1 MIGVTGTAQD
11 EFIDKVAERFPG
23 SRRLLRWDKGA
34 DDGVIRKL
42 EDCTGAVFVA
52 PLGQLDERTS
62 DFVDKVAHRRVAC
75 PVLLL
80 CVCNPDAES
89 RSADNLKA
97 ALDVPRAQ
105 LRGRGLPIPLAGA
118 ALRLGADSETVVEAS
133 PTPEILWTPSELQE
147 RLDAFAEAAKRISEA
162 TSPGNEFR
170 RAAFCSSP
178 EQVRRHC
185 DYWDR
190 VASARDEFSYLS
202 HILTFDVTVAVL
214 RGADGSFSA
223 QIGTLC
229 CDRLEIPENVHPS
242 LTEALKAT
250 AGKGTLVP
258 EDMRDAL
265 CEKLQSWARESG
277 IGCVCEINLKLTCPD
292 HETTYHIA
300 QSPIPIEVR
309 PPTQEAAP

>member
-1 MIGVTGTAQD
+1 MIGVTGTAHD
-11 EFIDKVAERFPG
+11 KFIDKVAESLQEP
-23 SRRLLRWDKGA
+23 RRLPQWDAGE
-34 DDGVIRKL
+34 D
-42 EDCTGAVFVA
+42 DCTGAVFVA
-52 PLGQLDERTS
+52 PLGQLDS
-62 DFVDKVAHRRVAC
+62 PALDFVAKVAHRPAF

-80 CVCNPDAES
+80 CVYNPGTEPKSAGNLDEAL
-89 RSADNLKA
+89 RSA
-97 ALDVPRAQ
+97 RSQ
-105 LRGRGLPIPLAGA
+105 LGSMGLSLPVEGVAV
-118 ALRLGADSETVVEAS
+118 RFDSDSETVEEAS
-133 PTPEILWTPSELQE
+133 PTPKILWTPSELQE
-147 RLDAFAEAAKRISEA
+147 RLVAFAKAAKRISEA

-170 RAAFCSSP
+170 RAVFCSSP
-178 EQVRRHC
+178 EQVRLHC

-190 VASARDEFSYLS
+190 VRRAREEFSYLS
-202 HILTFDVTVAVL
+202 HILTFDVTVAVS
-214 RGADGSFSA
+214 RGAEGSFSA

-229 CDRLEIPENVHPS
+229 CDRLEIPGNVHPS

-258 EDMRDAL
+258 EDMRDTL

-309 PPTQEAAP
+309 PPKKEAAP